1 MRFFK
6 GSLRVHIGVKE
17 GSFRGQRGFTFQY
30 CQCNNTT
37 PRCMHSLVFVTIF
50 RNSVFLFP
58 NYGTLTKTETAGAAL
73 NFFCIS
79 SIHFIRFY
87 SALQLPSDCP
97 PTALRVSFRY
107 PLEALFMFA
116 SVIIPHFTVDIRGH
130 SATFSDNIQNLNKI
144 QRFRRSCPHQER
156 TSPFLSERFVVF
168 YLSCACKS
176 GGNPV

>member
-1 MRFFK
+1 
-6 GSLRVHIGVKE
+6 
-17 GSFRGQRGFTFQY
+17 
-30 CQCNNTT
+30 
-37 PRCMHSLVFVTIF
+37 MHSLVFVTIF

-107 PLEALFMFA
+107 PRRALFIFV
-116 SVIIPHFTVDIRGH
+116 SVIIPHFSVDIRGH
-130 SATFSDNIQNLNKI
+130 SGTTFGVFTKFSA
-144 QRFRRSCPHQER
+144 
-156 TSPFLSERFVVF
+156 FVVVVRI
-168 YLSCACKS
+168 KS
-176 GGNPV
+176 KLPLFFRSGSLFCTCLALAKAVAIPYNKLLLMHKQQGKKSHDR

>member
-1 MRFFK
+1 MRVFNLYLPCTCPVFALYLPCTWVAK
-6 GSLRVHIGVKE
+6 
-17 GSFRGQRGFTFQY
+17 GFTFQY
-30 CQCNNTT
+30 FQCNNTT

-107 PLEALFMFA
+107 PLEALFMFG
-116 SVIIPHFTVDIRGH
+116 SVIIPHFSVDIRGH
-130 SATFSDNIQNLNKI
+130 SATTF
-144 QRFRRSCPHQER
+144 RF
-156 TSPFLSERFVVF
+156 L
-168 YLSCACKS
+168 
-176 GGNPV
+176 